1 MPAQSSPQS
10 TSASSAPDNGAAA
23 FDVAADTHRY
33 PITPAEQALIAAAR
47 TARGGPPAG
56 DAPSLDNDALSR
68 RLHQVLASQQQLGG
82 LSAAQQARLRDAEQ
96 LVEQARQE
104 AAAYQLAASAT
115 IVLDT
120 AVQP

>member
-1 MPAQSSPQS
+1 MPVPAQPSPRS
-10 TSASSAPDNGAAA
+10 TSVPSAPDNG
-23 FDVAADTHRY
+23 VAANDEAADLHRY
-33 PITPAEQALIAAAR
+33 PITPAEQALIAAAHAVR
-47 TARGGPPAG
+47 SGPHAG

-104 AAAYQLAASAT
+104 AAAYQLAASAVA
-115 IVLDT
+115 VL
-120 AVQP
+120 P